1 MALWTLKV
9 GSRREVRL
17 NFQYF
22 SEMNNW
28 NKPKMT
34 LNNGFLNLQED
45 FLITYQRLKP
55 NKPRYSWEFI
65 KMYKS
70 PLPPFVKQKSNVMIL
85 WLPLATLKLN
95 FNWVVE
101 GNLDFLQKSWFSFK
115 TLIKTHLFLLRLMIK
130 ELEEIHKLVSA

>member
-1 MALWTLKV
+1 
-9 GSRREVRL
+9 
-17 NFQYF
+17 
-22 SEMNNW
+22 
-28 NKPKMT
+28 MT

-55 NKPRYSWEFI
+55 NKPRYSWELI